1 MRSEKV
7 LILWAFRRFDRQR
20 QDERMTAKI
29 APWKHIKGNVRRV
42 ELPVWMSQG

>member
-1 MRSEKV
+1 MLV
-7 LILWAFRRFDRQR
+7 LWAFRRFDRQR

-42 ELPVWMSQG
+42 EAVVWMQEVK